1 MLGFTDRS
9 NLFTQSTASTLPM
22 QLVSLLFIGF
32 SLGAALLL
40 LLLLG
45 NLLQR
50 QAAIN
55 LPAKAAGLVLIVC
68 LAAIQLLHCFYLL
81 QQLDGVHS
89 AWYLGLLFAVAPS
102 FYFYSRQLLTG
113 CVRYRLRDAAHLA
126 AFALTLLLPYALAL
140 PAAFAVGSGYLLWL
154 GHAVYRLRRQ
164 RQRFHLELLALAVL
178 FAIALAVIVLGFV
191 WPLLSETAFI
201 ALYSQLIGL
210 AFFSVTLTLLRFP
223 GLTDDVAEAV
233 QAAYA
238 ESTLKN
244 VDKAALLTKLDE
256 LMQRDKLYTLES
268 LNLALLAEQLGISQ
282 HQLSELI
289 NTEFQQGFSRY
300 IRQHRIEEAKRQLLD
315 DPRASVLAIGLAVG
329 FSTQSNFYAAFRDIV
344 GMAPGQF
351 RKQQGVG

>member
-1 MLGFTDRS
+1 
-9 NLFTQSTASTLPM
+9 M

-40 LLLLG
+40 LLG
-45 NLLQR
+45 NLLQQ

-55 LPAKAAGLVLIVC
+55 LPTKAAGLVLIVS
-68 LAAIQLLHCFYLL
+68 LAAIQVLHCGYLL
-81 QQLDGVHS
+81 NRFDGIHS
-89 AWYLGLLFAVAPS
+89 SFYLGLLFAVAPS
-102 FYFYSRQLLTG
+102 FYFYSRQLLTDSVSYR
-113 CVRYRLRDAAHLA
+113 VRDTAHLA
-126 AFALTLLLPYALAL
+126 AFALIPILPYGLAL

-178 FAIALAVIVLGFV
+178 FTIAVAVIVLGFV
-191 WPLLSETAFI
+191 WPLLTEMAFI
-201 ALYSQLIGL
+201 SLYSQLIGL

-223 GLTDDVAEAV
+223 GLANDVSEAV

-244 VDKAALLTKLDE
+244 VDKAALLGKLDE
-256 LMQRDKLYTLES
+256 LMQRDKLYTLETLS
-268 LNLALLAEQLGISQ
+268 LGLLAEQLGISQ

-300 IRQHRIEEAKRQLLD
+300 IRQHRIDEAKRQLLD

-329 FSTQSNFYAAFRDIV
+329 FSTQSNFYAAFREIV

-351 RKQQGVG
+351 RKQQGVS